1 MTVATKFT
9 SADLELMPDDGKRYE
24 LIEGELYVSRQ
35 PGVEHPYT
43 CGRLSQSLNEWS
55 DQSGQGVIL
64 IAPGLI
70 FAEDDDVAPD
80 VVWIS
85 RDRLT
90 SGLMV
95 ESGGCIGALP
105 MTYAV

>member
-1 MTVATKFT
+1 MTASV
-9 SADLELMPDDGKRYE
+9 YE

-35 PGVEHPYT
+35 PGVEHQYT
-43 CGRLSQSLNEWS
+43 CGRLSQFLNEWS
-55 DQSGQGVIL
+55 DQSGQGVVL
-64 IAPGLI
+64 IAPSLI

-90 SGLMV
+90 SGLD
-95 ESGGCIGALP
+95 EKGHLHLAPELAIEALSP
-105 MTYAV
+105 GIENERRDRHAK